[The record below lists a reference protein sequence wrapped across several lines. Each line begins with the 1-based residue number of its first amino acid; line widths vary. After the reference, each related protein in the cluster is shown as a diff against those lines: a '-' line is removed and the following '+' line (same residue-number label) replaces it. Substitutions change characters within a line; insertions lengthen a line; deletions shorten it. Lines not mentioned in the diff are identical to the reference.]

1 SGSGKGSD
9 VVAYAMKFLG
19 VRYVYGANG
28 PNAFDCSGFTCYVYR
43 KFGVNLP
50 RTSTAQRSVGVA
62 VSKSNLVAGDLVLF
76 TNPSHVGIYIGNGKF
91 IHASSGSRMRVV
103 IDNLNS
109 SHYKRRYI
117 GARRVL
123 K

>member
-43 KFGVNLP
+43 HFGINLP
-50 RTSTAQRSVGVA
+50 RTSYQQRSVGVA
-62 VSKSNLVAGDLVLF
+62 VSRSNLAPGDLVLF
-76 TNPSHVGIYIGNGKF
+76 PGHVGIYIGNNKF
-91 IHASSGSRMRVV
+91 IHASSGSRKV
-103 IDNLNS
+103 IITSLDS
-109 SHYKRRYI
+109 SYYRKRFI
-117 GARRVL
+117 GGRRVL
-123 K
+123 R

>member
-1 SGSGKGSD
+1 
-9 VVAYAMKFLG
+9 VAYAMKFLG

-43 KFGVNLP
+43 KFGINLP
-50 RTSTAQRSVGVA
+50 RKAVSQRSVGVA
-62 VSKSNLVAGDLVLF
+62 VSKNNLAPGDILCF
-76 TNPSHVGIYIGNGKF
+76 GNPGHVGIYIGNGQF

-103 IDNLNS
+103 IDNLS
-109 SHYKRRYI
+109 SKHYQKRYVC
-117 GARRVL
+117 ARRVL